1 MSTADILSQ
10 VKSLPV
16 SERLAVAEAIWDDIE
31 DSAFEETPEFRAELR
46 RRLEDAKKN
55 PDTVSSWDDVR
66 IEARRLAAE

>member
-46 RRLEDAKKN
+46 RRLEHAKKN
-55 PDTVSSWDDVR
+55 PDTVSSWEDVR

>member
-55 PDTVSSWDDVR
+55 PDTVSSWEDVR
-66 IEARRLAAE
+66 LEARRLAAE

>member
-55 PDTVSSWDDVR
+55 PDTVSSWEDVR
-66 IEARRLAAE
+66 NEARRLAAE